1 MMLPD
6 PPAFLLRTPKGN
18 TMSAVTP
25 ITPVKAAKKKR
36 QDAYI
41 ARVTISIPLDP
52 ADRISS
58 LQLSVESERSE

>member
-1 MMLPD
+1 
-6 PPAFLLRTPKGN
+6 
-18 TMSAVTP
+18 MSAVTP